1 MKKISNQMRIVLVAL
16 ALGGAALL
24 GGSALAVSHSEAEK
38 NKAPAVSVPV
48 DENLLPRAAGP
59 YTSFAPVVKKV
70 TPGVAKVDV
79 TTKSSAMA

>member
-1 MKKISNQMRIVLVAL
+1 MSIGLVAL
-16 ALGGAALL
+16 ALGGAVLL
-24 GGSALAVSHSEAEK
+24 GGSALAVS
-38 NKAPAVSVPV
+38 VPV
-48 DENLLPRAAGP
+48 DENPLPRAAGS